1 MSNVSFNTLWKRKIF
16 ENEWLVLNSD
26 ESGRGGIETGAL
38 IVWSLTSR
46 WTVIHDAG
54 RSFDQVWSVIQL
66 KLDVSIKPF
75 GPSGLIQMDNP
86 LSWSKTSTQRLS
98 LTVPHMIVHFGR
110 DSVAFDKTR
119 YYWAQK
125 TPTMICFEI
134 WLGLGRKFLKILD
147 PTQTDPRNPVSGWV
161 KIS

>member
-75 GPSGLIQMDNP
+75 GLSGLIQMDNP
-86 LSWSKTSTQRLS
+86 L
-98 LTVPHMIVHFGR
+98 
-110 DSVAFDKTR
+110 
-119 YYWAQK
+119 
-125 TPTMICFEI
+125 
-134 WLGLGRKFLKILD
+134 
-147 PTQTDPRNPVSGWV
+147 
-161 KIS
+161 